1 MAPRL
6 KRLAVFVFPEI
17 GGDVTPL
24 LKDRLRLPV
33 LRFARQPI
41 TPLITITSRPASA
54 RQRAKV
60 PPPAPLPMINTSTCL
75 SMVGRGGEQQRYGVE

>member
-17 GGDVTPL
+17 SGDVTPL

-41 TPLITITSRPASA
+41 TPLQHHHLAAGFSEATGQGATTGTTADDQHFNVLIHGWAWR
-54 RQRAKV
+54 
-60 PPPAPLPMINTSTCL
+60 
-75 SMVGRGGEQQRYGVE
+75 